1 MSNKDEQKKN
11 SNLGLFAFI
20 GGIIGFILGA
30 TMGIGGMI
38 FMAICGAAFGAF
50 FADQFWNK

>member
-1 MSNKDEQKKN
+1 MSNKNEQKKN
-11 SNLGLFAFI
+11 SHLGLFAFI
-20 GGIIGFILGA
+20 GGIIGFIIGA